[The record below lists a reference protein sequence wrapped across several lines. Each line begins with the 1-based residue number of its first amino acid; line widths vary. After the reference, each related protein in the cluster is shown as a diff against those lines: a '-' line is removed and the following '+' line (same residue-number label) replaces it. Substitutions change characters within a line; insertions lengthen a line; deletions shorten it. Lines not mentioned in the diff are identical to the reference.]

1 MSELTVEQVEWL
13 DNYLVTI
20 MKPGSAGVNVYRY
33 DTKPYDYAIKIV
45 ADWHRL
51 TAEVARLQGVID
63 TAWDGHGSDVFDILE
78 EGISAILLEKE
89 KGPQR

>member
-1 MSELTVEQVEWL
+1 MSELTPEQAVKRLLNE
-13 DNYLVTI
+13 
-20 MKPGSAGVNVYRY
+20 VN
-33 DTKPYDYAIKIV
+33 AIKHITIDDEPFNLGRDIEIVV

-89 KGPQR
+89 KGPQP